1 MSEAERRRNYR
12 YDRVLIET
20 TRILSPQFNPAVVYL
35 TGAQIELLRNMTQ
48 YLRRLETYVTTY
60 AEGYY
65 LTPTV
70 ADYDDLLAIVADLE
84 ETLMGNDNTI
94 WGYEDTIFASVGR
107 VLTADATYNRILFT
121 CPAGYIYIIHGVSSI
136 NMTTALE
143 TRHRINDGA
152 AAHEIAVVDPQ
163 PADKWMITGPVRYVL
178 KEGDY
183 LMVSMF
189 GALTGDETY
198 VRAFG
203 IKMKVPE

>member
-20 TRILSPQFNPAVVYL
+20 TRILSPQFDPAVVYL

-84 ETLMGNDNTI
+84 ETLMGNPNVI
-94 WGYEDTIFASVGR
+94 WGYKDRWTQDLSETKSGDGDFLKWVPQ
-107 VLTADATYNRILFT
+107 V
-121 CPAGYIYIIHGVSSI
+121 PAGYVYVVQFAY
-136 NMTTALE
+136 M
-143 TRHRINDGA
+143 RNDTGQRGA
-152 AAHEIAVVDPQ
+152 AEIEAYNGMHYWTLERDDSLAANELLSWV
-163 PADKWMITGPVRYVL
+163 GNLVL
-178 KEGDY
+178 KESDQLNFFMGSCLNGDVMHAGVWGY
-183 LMVSMF
+183 TM
-189 GALTGDETY
+189 E
-198 VRAFG
+198 
-203 IKMKVPE
+203 VP